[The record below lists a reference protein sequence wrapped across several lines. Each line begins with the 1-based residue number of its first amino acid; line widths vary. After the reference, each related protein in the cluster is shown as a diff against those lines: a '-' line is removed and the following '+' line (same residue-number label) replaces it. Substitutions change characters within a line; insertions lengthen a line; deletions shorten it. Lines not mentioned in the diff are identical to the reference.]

1 MFNSPEAALK
11 FAFRVRG
18 RSIISSS
25 SGVFVTKDQMRSTA
39 SDRITDWDYHAQVG
53 MIFSK
58 INRMPIDNQAW
69 IYFTY
74 GNSSEKLK
82 MAALLTEV
90 AILDKSV
97 KELVLTKNT
106 IKIILNSPTVR
117 SAARNALLT
126 NYKAWKYKNI
136 IFSSLNPLMLKTL
149 NEISEWLKIEK

>member
-39 SDRITDWDYHAQVG
+39 SDRITAWDYHAQSG

-58 INRMPIDNQAW
+58 INRMPIDSQAW

-74 GNSSEKLK
+74 GNSSEKSS
-82 MAALLTEV
+82 MASVLTDV
-90 AILDKSV
+90 AILDRSV
-97 KELVLTKNT
+97 KEIAVSKNT
-106 IKIILNSPTVR
+106 IKLILNSPTVR

-126 NYKAWKYKNI
+126 NYKAWKYRGV
-136 IFSSLNPLMLKTL
+136 IFNSLNPLMLRTL
-149 NEISEWLKIEK
+149 NELSDWLKIK